1 MTVAPP
7 VIRGR
12 VPDGYRGR
20 VFYRLETFSYE
31 GAMRTVFPTVVKLVD
46 QKLAQLCRN
55 GVDRSKGEFREL
67 PPSHGLNSAAAA
79 LPPWSVQA
87 FAVSSKSGG
96 RRQFLHSDR
105 RTDGS
110 GTVRLYVLIIGV
122 APART
127 ALAMEANGIEH
138 TVSDQGAPVFRLPD
152 WLGWG
157 REQFG
162 YFDLQVVD
170 GHALVHAT
178 GSLIVFS
185 EELVRRLGNV
195 LPKCNAFVPRGVA
208 ER

>member
-1 MTVAPP
+1 M
-7 VIRGR
+7 ILI
-12 VPDGYRGR
+12 DG
-20 VFYRLETFSYE
+20 E
-31 GAMRTVFPTVVKLVD
+31 
-46 QKLAQLCRN
+46 
-55 GVDRSKGEFREL
+55 
-67 PPSHGLNSAAAA
+67 
-79 LPPWSVQA
+79 
-87 FAVSSKSGG
+87 
-96 RRQFLHSDR
+96 

-162 YFDLQVVD
+162 YLDPQVVD